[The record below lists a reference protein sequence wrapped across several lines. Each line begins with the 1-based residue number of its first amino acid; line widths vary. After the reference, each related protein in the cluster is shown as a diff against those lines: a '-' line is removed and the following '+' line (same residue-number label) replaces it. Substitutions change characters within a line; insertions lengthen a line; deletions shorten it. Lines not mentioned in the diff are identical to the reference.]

1 VLDFAAIS
9 VVVTATMTN
18 LPIKKIVFIEPKSP
32 GAHVYSKWGF
42 PRLGIIQLGTI
53 LEEAGYEVKV
63 FIEEVKGIDWDD
75 VFDADAVG
83 ISTITSTAPR
93 AYEMA
98 RQIKKAGIPVFMGG
112 PHVSFLAEEALE
124 YCDFVLKGETEETI
138 IPFIDTLLGK
148 GKFEDVPGLCWHYGN
163 RVMQNAPAVG
173 CPDLDKFPIPNLDLI
188 TGSKKF
194 KGDLSITPI
203 MTSRGCPFGC
213 NFCSVTMMFGRK
225 YRFRSVENVI
235 EELKMRRP
243 EWVFFYDDNFAA
255 NKTHTKTLL
264 RRMIEEG
271 INTKWMAQVRIDV
284 ADDPELLD
292 LMVRTNCK
300 YVYIGLESINPK
312 TLESLNKGQTPQ
324 DIERSINIIQDR
336 GIRIHGMFI
345 FGADSDEP
353 KTIRQTVKFAKR
365 NKLSSV
371 QFMILTPLPGT
382 PVFDQ
387 MEKEGRLLSKDWGY
401 YDAHHVVFKPKKMN
415 YLQLQKKTLSA
426 TLRFYSLPRIMDKI
440 NRFDIW
446 SVIISSY
453 GWRASRQMRKGT
465 RDFVKQMK
473 GKYKEYG
480 DDIDL
485 AKQNIG
491 LKARKTSEDLKEF
504 FHSINMDNIR
514 RMKEKQIEKWRVSKG
529 TPKQPV

>member
-1 VLDFAAIS
+1 
-9 VVVTATMTN
+9 M
-18 LPIKKIVFIEPKSP
+18 
-32 GAHVYSKWGF
+32 
-42 PRLGIIQLGTI
+42 
-53 LEEAGYEVKV
+53 
-63 FIEEVKGIDWDD
+63 
-75 VFDADAVG
+75 
-83 ISTITSTAPR
+83 
-93 AYEMA
+93 
-98 RQIKKAGIPVFMGG
+98 
-112 PHVSFLAEEALE
+112 
-124 YCDFVLKGETEETI
+124 
-138 IPFIDTLLGK
+138 
-148 GKFEDVPGLCWHYGN
+148 
-163 RVMQNAPAVG
+163 NA
-173 CPDLDKFPIPNLDLI
+173 
-188 TGSKKF
+188 
-194 KGDLSITPI
+194 
-203 MTSRGCPFGC
+203 
-213 NFCSVTMMFGRK
+213 
-225 YRFRSVENVI
+225 
-235 EELKMRRP
+235 
-243 EWVFFYDDNFAA
+243 
-255 NKTHTKTLL
+255 
-264 RRMIEEG
+264 
-271 INTKWMAQVRIDV
+271 
-284 ADDPELLD
+284 
-292 LMVRTNCK
+292 
-300 YVYIGLESINPK
+300 
-312 TLESLNKGQTPQ
+312 
-324 DIERSINIIQDR
+324 
-336 GIRIHGMFI
+336 
-345 FGADSDEP
+345 
-353 KTIRQTVKFAKR
+353 
-365 NKLSSV
+365 
-371 QFMILTPLPGT
+371 